1 MRRSKK
7 LFLLFVIIWLLTIIY
22 LMVDFSN
29 KSKAPWKK
37 SATNNELTVKLI
49 H

>member
-1 MRRSKK
+1 MRKSKN
-7 LFLLFVIIWLLTIIY
+7 LFLLFVIIWLLIIIY
-22 LMVDFSN
+22 LMIDFSN

-37 SATNNELTVKLI
+37 PATNNELSVKLI

>member
-7 LFLLFVIIWLLTIIY
+7 LFLFFVIIWLLIIVI
-22 LMVDFSN
+22 LMIDFSS
-29 KSKAPWKK
+29 KSMAPWKK
-37 SATNNELTVKLI
+37 SVTNKELSVKLI

>member
-7 LFLLFVIIWLLTIIY
+7 LFLFFVIIWLLIIIL
-22 LMVDFSN
+22 LMIDFSN

-37 SATNNELTVKLI
+37 SVTNKELSVKLI

>member
-7 LFLLFVIIWLLTIIY
+7 LFLFFVIIWMLIIIF
-22 LMVDFSN
+22 LMIDFSN

-37 SATNNELTVKLI
+37 SDSNNELSVKLI

>member
-7 LFLLFVIIWLLTIIY
+7 LFLFFVIIWMLIIIF
-22 LMVDFSN
+22 LMIDFSN

-37 SATNNELTVKLI
+37 SDSNNELSVKLI
-49 H
+49 Y

>member
-7 LFLLFVIIWLLTIIY
+7 LFLLFVIIWLLIIIF
-22 LMVDFSN
+22 LMIDFSN
-29 KSKAPWKK
+29 KSMAPWKK
-37 SATNNELTVKLI
+37 SATKQENNVKLI

>member
-1 MRRSKK
+1 MRRSKQ
-7 LFLLFVIIWLLTIIY
+7 LFLFFVVIWILIIVF
-22 LMVDFSN
+22 LMIDFSN

-37 SATNNELTVKLI
+37 SDSNNELSVKLI

>member
-7 LFLLFVIIWLLTIIY
+7 LFLLFVIIWLLIIIY
-22 LMVDFSN
+22 LMIDFSN

-37 SATNNELTVKLI
+37 SATNKELSVKLI

>member
-7 LFLLFVIIWLLTIIY
+7 LFLLFVIIWLLIIIY
-22 LMVDFSN
+22 LMIDFSN
-29 KSKAPWKK
+29 KSKSPWKK
-37 SATNNELTVKLI
+37 SATNNELSVKLI

>member
-7 LFLLFVIIWLLTIIY
+7 LFLLFVIIWLLIIIY
-22 LMVDFSN
+22 LMIDFSN
-29 KSKAPWKK
+29 KSKAPWKNP
-37 SATNNELTVKLI
+37 ATNNELSVKLI

>member
-7 LFLLFVIIWLLTIIY
+7 LFLFFVFIWIMIIIF
-22 LMVDFSN
+22 LMIDFSN

-37 SATNNELTVKLI
+37 SDSNNELSVKLI